1 MIELK
6 VEEYCHNCPDFEA
19 DVTKHGGMRLYDYP
33 WVPGESEVEVVGVH
47 TTVRCAHAARCRA
60 VKRYLEKQQKGE

>member
-6 VEEYCHNCPDFEA
+6 VESYCHDCPDFEA
-19 DVTKHGGMRLYDYP
+19 DVSKRRETLRDDGSDVALLEYQYTM
-33 WVPGESEVEVVGVH
+33 
-47 TTVRCAHAARCRA
+47 VRCAHAARCRA